1 VKLLFNT
8 TTTAGNTE
16 LKDLLGFIDADL
28 KLKKLI
34 QISLQPQMMY

>member
-1 VKLLFNT
+1 MKLLFNT

-28 KLKKLI
+28 KLKT
-34 QISLQPQMMY
+34 

>member
-1 VKLLFNT
+1 MKLLFNM

-28 KLKKLI
+28 KLKT
-34 QISLQPQMMY
+34 